1 MKTTTIVKI
10 ALSILFLICLADMPY
25 GYFQFVRFAGMI
37 TFAWLAYTEKDK
49 PIYIFWLS
57 SAILINPF
65 IKIAL
70 GRTLWNIID
79 VFWAVILLVS
89 LAMTHNSKQNRTE

>member
-10 ALSILFLICLADMPY
+10 TLSILFLICLTDMPY
-25 GYFQFVRFAGMI
+25 GYFQFVRFAGMVA
-37 TFAWLAYTEKDK
+37 FAWLAYVEKDK
-49 PIYIFWLS
+49 SIYLFWLS

-79 VFWAVILLVS
+79 IFWAVILLAS
-89 LAMTHNSKQNRTE
+89 LALAYNSKQK